1 VWFFNGLAEVPIFS
15 GTSKAPLPPHQ
26 K

>member
-1 VWFFNGLAEVPIFS
+1 VWFFNGLAEVPIFL
-15 GTSKAPLPPHQ
+15 GTSKALLPPHQ